1 MRKIALALIVLMAV
15 AAQAQTNLQVH
26 YDLGKG
32 RKYVTTTLEMFK
44 PDKWGNTFFFV
55 DLDYNMTNDKHPSA
69 AYFEIAR
76 CFSLKN
82 SPLSLQVEYNGGLGT
97 FPLMGAELAFPIN
110 NAYLLGLDYGMH
122 NADFSKTLNLKV
134 LYKYIQGSVQKNS
147 MQLTGVWGIHF
158 LNKKMT
164 FSGFADLWLEKATWG
179 VNDETSTIFITEPQ
193 LWYNFSEHLS
203 AGSEVEIASNFAG
216 VKGFK
221 VCPTLAVKWNF

>member
-1 MRKIALALIVLMAV
+1 MRKVALALIVLMAV

>member
-1 MRKIALALIVLMAV
+1 MRKVALALIVLMAV

-55 DLDYNMTNDKHPSA
+55 DLDYNMTDDKHPSA